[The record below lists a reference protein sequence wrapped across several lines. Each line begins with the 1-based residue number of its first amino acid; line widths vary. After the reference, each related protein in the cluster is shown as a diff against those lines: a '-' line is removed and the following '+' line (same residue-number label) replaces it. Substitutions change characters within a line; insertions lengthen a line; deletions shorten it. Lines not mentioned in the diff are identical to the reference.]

1 MDLNKEFERRA
12 AKIDELKDFIVLYAN
27 KEESIAEL
35 GQLQNDTHEAT
46 DLVQKCVEKVDRFKE
61 SNLKRFKEL
70 QENAQY
76 LQRVML
82 NVMEELEKKN
92 EISKENKPESP
103 MVKVFSEQK
112 SNIQREP
119 NTPLRS
125 VNRVSNGSTNF

>member
-27 KEESIAEL
+27 KEESIADL
-35 GQLQNDTHEAT
+35 CQLQNDTHEAT
-46 DLVQKCVEKVDRFKE
+46 DLVRKCVEKVDKFKE
-61 SNLKRFKEL
+61 TNLKRIKEL

-82 NVMEELEKKN
+82 NIMEELEKNN
-92 EISKENKPESP
+92 EMSKENKSESP

-112 SNIQREP
+112 TNIQREP

-125 VNRVSNGSTNF
+125 VNRVRDSSTKF